1 MYYKRH
7 IKSQLFIMNFDF
19 QKARDMM
26 VDNQLRPNKIKD
38 HAILDLFKNTKKEDF
53 LSEEIK
59 GLSYSDLD
67 INLDNNRGY
76 IKNLHIA
83 QLIHSADIKAND
95 KVLHLGG
102 LTGYVSVILSSLCK
116 KLIVIE
122 NQEHLVNKIKNN
134 IKKLNI
140 NNLKIINTF
149 FQDGFIEES
158 PYDIIFIDN
167 PIDKVPNS
175 LKDQLS
181 FQQGRII
188 MIEKTSDHLCKAY
201 KIIKINNN
209 YTKEYLFDV
218 FTKYEL
224 FKNDTE
230 FVF

>member
-1 MYYKRH
+1 
-7 IKSQLFIMNFDF
+7 MNFNF

-26 VDNQLRPNKIKD
+26 VENQLRPNKIKD
-38 HAILDLFKNTKKEDF
+38 YVILDLFKNIKKEDF
-53 LSEEIK
+53 LPNDSK
-59 GLSYSDLD
+59 GISYSDLD

-83 QLIHSADIKAND
+83 QLINSADINPKD

-116 KLIVIE
+116 ELIVIE
-122 NQEHLVNKIKNN
+122 NREHLVNKIKKN

-140 NNLKIINTF
+140 NNLKIINSS
-149 FQDGFIEES
+149 FQDGFVDES

-167 PIDKVPNS
+167 PIYKIPNL

-181 FQQGRII
+181 SQHGI
-188 MIEKTSDHLCKAY
+188 MIMIKKTSDHLCKAY
-201 KIIKINNN
+201 KITKIENN
-209 YTKEYLFDV
+209 YSNEYLFDV

-224 FKNDTE
+224 FKNNTE

>member
-1 MYYKRH
+1 
-7 IKSQLFIMNFDF
+7 MNFDF
-19 QKARDMM
+19 QKAREMM

-83 QLIHSADIKAND
+83 QLVHSADIKAND

-122 NQEHLVNKIKNN
+122 NQEHLVNKIKKN

-149 FQDGFIEES
+149 FQDGFVKES
-158 PYDIIFIDN
+158 PYDVIFIDN

-201 KIIKINNN
+201 KIIKIDNN
-209 YTKEYLFDV
+209 YTNEYLFDV

>member
-1 MYYKRH
+1 
-7 IKSQLFIMNFDF
+7 MNFDF

>member
-1 MYYKRH
+1 
-7 IKSQLFIMNFDF
+7 MNFDF
-19 QKARDMM
+19 KKARDMM

-67 INLDNNRGY
+67 ITLDNNRGY

-181 FQQGRII
+181 FQQGRMI